1 MPSMVQSLTRLR
13 SQEKARFDPER
24 APSEP
29 RHIRHARAWGRCLDR
44 VGAAVHRVTG
54 IRLDSLRAW
63 ARPHDG
69 DRESPTEKA
78 SRAMWAAIDS
88 GMEWN
93 DATAPL
99 AELAADFGCSL
110 QRLDIDEAPPVLAAA
125 SNALLEVSDVVRE
138 ISSAIADGRA
148 TLEERLRMKQETREL
163 VVSLAR
169 LEMALEA
176 ESLNNSAGPGAAN
189 SPGLQKGSGR

>member
-54 IRLDSLRAW
+54 I
-63 ARPHDG
+63 
-69 DRESPTEKA
+69 
-78 SRAMWAAIDS
+78 
-88 GMEWN
+88 
-93 DATAPL
+93 
-99 AELAADFGCSL
+99 L

-176 ESLNNSAGPGAAN
+176 ESLNNSAGPGAVN
-189 SPGLQKGSGR
+189 SPGLQKGSER

>member
-110 QRLDIDEAPPVLAAA
+110 QRLDIDEAPPRWKADPRLA
-125 SNALLEVSDVVRE
+125 LWFDLVRPDDVIE
-138 ISSAIADGRA
+138 SAFNKTIA
-148 TLEERLRMKQETREL
+148 EL
-163 VVSLAR
+163 KTKWP
-169 LEMALEA
+169 A
-176 ESLNNSAGPGAAN
+176 EFFLGGFE
-189 SPGLQKGSGR
+189 G